1 MRVRRFRSLARNGAL
16 LTWWALAAG
25 CEKKAVTGPK
35 LVYNGPLMET
45 TNVLSLV
52 SDSAKLKF
60 QLTAP
65 LEQRFENEDDIY
77 PKGMVVTFYSSD
89 GKKTVINT
97 LAARYGKFD
106 KAKNLYIMRG
116 DVRVVNV
123 PQEQRLNTEEL
134 FFDKNKQLIYT
145 APAMFVK
152 VTTPTEYLTGYGL
165 TANQNFS
172 RYRIT
177 KPSGIFAAPATPAG
191 PASDPAVK

>member
-1 MRVRRFRSLARNGAL
+1 L
-16 LTWWALAAG
+16 LALASCDKQKVAG
-25 CEKKAVTGPK
+25 PM
-35 LVYNGPLMET
+35 LVYKGPLMET
-45 TNVLSLV
+45 TNVLTLI

-65 LEQRFENEDDIY
+65 LEQQFENGDIIY
-77 PKGMVVTFYSSD
+77 PKGMVVTFYSAD

-97 LAARYGKFD
+97 LTAKYGKVD

-116 DVRVVNV
+116 KVEVVNV
-123 PQEQRLNTEEL
+123 PQEQRMDTEEL
-134 FFDKNKQLIYT
+134 FFDKTKQLIYT
-145 APAMFVK
+145 DSAMFVK

-177 KPSGIFAAPATPAG
+177 KPEGIFAAPQAVGSPAAT
-191 PASDPAVK
+191 K